1 MTPRTEMDIAV
12 VGCGVNI
19 TMENG
24 VCTHARVSL
33 GAVAPTP
40 LLIDEAVKAHSAANG
55 KARFLAGGTD
65 LLVQIKSGIKKP
77 NLVIDIKKIVEL
89 NSIIEVSDNEF
100 KVGAAVSGANL
111 NRNKK
116 FANLWPGVLEAFRLI
131 GSEQIK
137 GRASLGGNL
146 CNGSPAGDSVPA
158 LVAAGC
164 NVTIAGPNGS
174 RNIPIETFHTGPGK
188 TVLENGE
195 MLVSINFP
203 KRASNSG
210 DAYLRMTPRTEM
222 DIAVVGC
229 GVNITME
236 NGVCTNARVSL
247 GAVAPTPLLI
257 NEASEIMVGTDI
269 NSDII
274 QRVSKICMEACN
286 PINDKRGTIDYRTK
300 VAGVLFKR
308 TVLTAID
315 RIKGI

>member
-1 MTPRTEMDIAV
+1 MSETQY
-12 VGCGVNI
+12 
-19 TMENG
+19 
-24 VCTHARVSL
+24 L
-33 GAVAPTP
+33 APKT
-40 LLIDEAVKAHSAANG
+40 IDEAVKAHSAAKG
-55 KARFLAGGTD
+55 SARFLAGGTD

-89 NSIIEVSDNEF
+89 NSIKEISENEF
-100 KVGAAVSGANL
+100 KVGSAVSGANL

-116 FANLWPGVLEAFRLI
+116 FADLWPGVLEAFRLI
-131 GSEQIK
+131 GSEQIQ

-158 LVAAGC
+158 LVAAKC
-164 NVTIAGPNGS
+164 TVTITGPNGS
-174 RNIPIETFHTGPGK
+174 KDIAIEKFHTGPGK
-188 TVLENGE
+188 TILENGE

-203 KRASNSG
+203 KRNLNSA

-229 GVNITME
+229 SVNITMDK
-236 NGVCTNARVSL
+236 GLCTDARVSL
-247 GAVAPTPLLI
+247 GAVAPTVLLI
-257 NEASEIMVGTDI
+257 EEAAKIMIGTDL
-269 NSDII
+269 NADILDK
-274 QRVSKICMEACN
+274 VSKLCSDACN

-308 TVLTAID
+308 AALIAID

>member
-1 MTPRTEMDIAV
+1 LLKPYFLGDEMSE
-12 VGCGVNI
+12 
-19 TMENG
+19 TQY
-24 VCTHARVSL
+24 L
-33 GAVAPTP
+33 APKS
-40 LLIDEAVKAHSAANG
+40 IDEAVKAHSAANG

-131 GSEQIK
+131 GSEQIQ

>member
-1 MTPRTEMDIAV
+1 MSETQY
-12 VGCGVNI
+12 
-19 TMENG
+19 
-24 VCTHARVSL
+24 L
-33 GAVAPTP
+33 APKT
-40 LLIDEAVKAHSAANG
+40 IDEAVKAHSAAKG
-55 KARFLAGGTD
+55 SARFLAGGTD

-89 NSIIEVSDNEF
+89 NSINEISENEF
-100 KVGAAVSGANL
+100 KVGSAVSGANL

-116 FANLWPGVLEAFRLI
+116 FADLWPGVLEAFRLI
-131 GSEQIK
+131 GSEQIQ

-158 LVAAGC
+158 LVAAKC
-164 NVTIAGPNGS
+164 TVTITGPNGS
-174 RNIPIETFHTGPGK
+174 KDIAIEKFHTGPGK
-188 TVLENGE
+188 TILENGE

-203 KRASNSG
+203 KRNINSA

-229 GVNITME
+229 SVNITMDE
-236 NGVCTNARVSL
+236 GLCTDARVSL
-247 GAVAPTPLLI
+247 GAVAPTVLLI
-257 NEASEIMVGTDI
+257 EEAAKLMIGTDL
-269 NSDII
+269 NADILDK
-274 QRVSKICMEACN
+274 VSKLCSDACN

-308 TVLTAID
+308 AALIAID